1 MANTILT
8 PDMITREAL
17 DILHQKAVFI
27 GSINRQYDDRFANSG
42 AKIGESLR
50 IRMPNAYEVTDGA
63 VLNVQDSTEES
74 QTLTVA
80 TRKHVGLSFTAQEL
94 TMSLN
99 DFSKQIL
106 DPAVSILAAK
116 IEAAALGMVND
127 VYNIVDQDGSAFTY
141 DTLLA
146 GREVLNNNLAPMDN
160 QRTALLSSRHSRKI
174 AKDVSTLYN
183 PNAAIGSSFREG
195 FLAHASGFDIM
206 ESSMVGKHTTGTA
219 VKTTLYQTNDATAQ
233 SGSELTVDTGSTTFL
248 LGDIITIDG
257 VYAVHPETKVSTG
270 ELKTFVVTED
280 AGPSAT
286 KLKISP
292 AIVASGA
299 KQNVSNAAANNK
311 NITKV
316 GAAANEL
323 LDNSL
328 VYHKDAFTFVTADLR
343 MPNGVDFASRK
354 VKDGIS
360 LRIVQDYD
368 IVNDR
373 FPCRI
378 DVLYG
383 FKTIRPELA
392 CRLHADG

>member
-27 GSINRQYDDRFANSG
+27 GSINRQYDDRFAQSG

-50 IRMPNAYEVTDGA
+50 IKMPNVYEVTDGA
-63 VLNVQDSTEES
+63 VLNVQDTTQES

-94 TMSLN
+94 TMKL
-99 DFSKQIL
+99 DEFSKQIL

-116 IEAAALGMVND
+116 MEADALSMIKD
-127 VYNIVDQDGSAFTY
+127 VCCIVDQDATAFTY

-146 GREVLNNNLAPMDN
+146 GREVLNDNLAPMDN

-174 AKDVSTLYN
+174 AKDIVNLAN
-183 PNAAIGSSFREG
+183 PNAAAGGTFREG

-206 ESSMVGKHTTGTA
+206 ESSMIGKHTTGTSA
-219 VKTTLYQTNDATAQ
+219 KTTGYTVNGTTEGADGSVTLQTGTA
-233 SGSELTVDTGSTTFL
+233 TFL
-248 LGDIITIDG
+248 KGDVLTFAG
-257 VYAVHPETKVSTG
+257 CYRVHPETKVSTG
-270 ELKTFVVTED
+270 VLQPFVVTED
-280 AGPSAT
+280 YAGGAGDIKVYP
-286 KLKISP
+286 KI
-292 AIVASGA
+292 ITSGA
-299 KQNVSNAAANNK
+299 KQNVSAYPDNGGAVV
-311 NITKV
+311 KV
-316 GAAANEL
+316 GAGANEL

-328 VYHKDAFTFVTADLR
+328 VYHKDAFTIVTADLR
-343 MPNGVDFASRK
+343 MPQGVDFASRK

-360 LRIVQDYD
+360 MRIVQDYD
-368 IVNDR
+368 IVNDK

-383 FKTIRPELA
+383 YKTLRPELA